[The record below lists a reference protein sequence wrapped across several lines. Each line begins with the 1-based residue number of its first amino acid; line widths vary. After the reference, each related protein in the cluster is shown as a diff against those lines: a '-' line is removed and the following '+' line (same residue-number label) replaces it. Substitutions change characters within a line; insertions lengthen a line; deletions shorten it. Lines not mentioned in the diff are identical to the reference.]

1 MSSLWRVKIKKSRKF
16 RTGNFLLFKN
26 LLIKYNIF
34 LIFIFQNGTTLR
46 KNSSSGNGEYW
57 ACSKC
62 TLKNPQRSN
71 QCRACEQHR
80 KLPKW
85 FKCSVCTYENG
96 PGRKTCEMCDTNL
109 KEARIKTPIPTLLG
123 KYTRDSI

>member
-1 MSSLWRVKIKKSRKF
+1 MAKINDF
-16 RTGNFLLFKN
+16 R
-26 LLIKYNIF
+26 LLIFVQKLWF
-34 LIFIFQNGTTLR
+34 FFPSFFQNGTTLR
-46 KNSSSGNGEYW
+46 KNSSSNSNGEYW

-109 KEARIKTPIPTLLG
+109 KEARITTPIPTLLG
-123 KYTRDSI
+123 M

>member
-1 MSSLWRVKIKKSRKF
+1 M
-16 RTGNFLLFKN
+16 
-26 LLIKYNIF
+26 
-34 LIFIFQNGTTLR
+34 
-46 KNSSSGNGEYW
+46 
-57 ACSKC
+57 
-62 TLKNPQRSN
+62 KNPQRSN

-123 KYTRDSI
+123 MYLLKFVNYLIFLNDVGKQ